1 MSSAKFDLLQVP
13 EGGETIT
20 LRDGGLHVPDKPIVP
35 YIEGDGIGP
44 EVVRAARTVLDAA
57 TETAYGG
64 KRGIVWLKVKAG
76 KEAEMEYGDLL
87 PEDAFNAIRNFVVA
101 LKGPLTTPIGGGY
114 RSLNVALR
122 QKLDLYAN
130 VRPISWIPG
139 VPSPLREPWKV
150 DLVIYREATEDV
162 YAGIEWDRGSPEA
175 KEIRDFLKA
184 RFGVEVRE
192 DSGVGL
198 KPISEFASKRLVRK
212 ALRYATEKGRSSV
225 TLMHKGN
232 IMKYTEGAFMQWG
245 YEVADSE
252 FSDRIVREQELW
264 DKFNGEVPGGRIV
277 LKDRL
282 ADNMLQQLLTRTD
295 EYDVIAT
302 TNLNGDYVS
311 DAAAGLVGGLGIAPG
326 ANLGDYLALF
336 EPIHGSAP
344 KYTGQNKVNPTA
356 EILAGTMLLEYLGW
370 DEAAK
375 LVRDG
380 VKKAVATMEVTYD
393 LARRIEGA
401 TRVSTERF
409 SANVIQ
415 HMEG

>member
-1 MSSAKFDLLQVP
+1 MSSPKFDLLEVP

-20 LRDGGLHVPDKPIVP
+20 PHDGRLHVPDKPIIP

-44 EVVRAARTVLDAA
+44 EVVQAARTVLDAA
-57 TETAYGG
+57 TQATYAG
-64 KRGIVWLKVKAG
+64 KRSIVWLKVKAG
-76 KEAEMEYGDLL
+76 KEAEAEYGELL
-87 PEDAFNAIRNFVVA
+87 PQDAFNAIQNFVVA

-130 VRPISWIPG
+130 VRPIFWIPG

-162 YAGIEWDRGSPEA
+162 YAGIEWDRGSAEV
-175 KEIRDFLKA
+175 KEVRDFLKA
-184 RFGVEVRE
+184 RFGVDVRE
-192 DSGVGL
+192 DSGIGL
-198 KPISEFASKRLVRK
+198 KPVSEFASKRLVRK
-212 ALRYATEKGRSSV
+212 ALRYATEKGRRSV

-252 FSDRIVREQELW
+252 FSDHIVREQEVW
-264 DKFNGEVPGGRIV
+264 DKFNGKVPEGKVV

-326 ANLGDYLALF
+326 ANIGDYLALF

-370 DEAAK
+370 DEAAR
-375 LVRDG
+375 LVRDA
-380 VKKAVATMEVTYD
+380 VKKAVASMEVTYD

-415 HMEG
+415 QMKR